1 MSVPHEEGE
10 KHQRGIALLG
20 VLVLGLI
27 LSLVGVTLLNL
38 AWQEAVSAQT
48 GRKGAIAQLL
58 AEAAGELVVGWFHRP
73 RTSPPS
79 VSALLAK
86 RHQENEGRPSFFD
99 QAGRSQFTGTPDHP
113 DLWLDAANPADD
125 LLLNDPTS
133 GLFHSMR
140 ALGTIRQL
148 KIYAPSKPGLLCT
161 IDTIV
166 ETDGPEPLRQS
177 VSEQFG
183 TLDLPALRAAVQV
196 GQGLGLPQPGRESF
210 VGVHWGALIV
220 GGALVLRHVEE
231 FAVLSSSAPITGQG
245 YGETTVREDRWI
257 TVWAGGPVKIAQPL
271 SGQPAAT
278 ALPSHVH
285 AMQNP
290 IPGVRFD
297 RWSYDVLKR
306 IAMRYGSYFG
316 IDQAGLLYPNGAV
329 GPGRGVSPDQ
339 VFRSKTEGNQLGL
352 IFVDTLDQTAPRDDN
367 LGTVKLNLG
376 YFEGLA
382 VVQGHVLLNASAA
395 GSQVSVLS
403 PPSGSASGAGPRV
416 PVQLSGIHLN
426 GVLYAAGNIT
436 VNGAAKIYGTVT
448 AEGTITST
456 ATGPSIEVWYNHDMG
471 QGLFAGLPV
480 VFHAPGTWIV
490 RY

>member
-1 MSVPHEEGE
+1 MSRAEAMG
-10 KHQRGIALLG
+10 HQRGIALLG
-20 VLVLGLI
+20 ALLLGLI

-38 AWQEAVSAQT
+38 AWQEAVSAQA
-48 GRKGAIAQLL
+48 GRKGAIAHQL
-58 AEAAGELVVGWFHRP
+58 AEAASELVVGWFHRP
-73 RTSPPS
+73 RTGPAS

-86 RHQENEGRPSFFD
+86 RYQENEERPSFFD

-125 LLLNDPTS
+125 LLLNDPTA
-133 GLFHSMR
+133 GIFRSMR

-183 TLDLPALRAAVQV
+183 TLDLPALRAALQV
-196 GQGLGLPQPGRESF
+196 WHGLGLPQPGRESF
-210 VGVHWGALIV
+210 VGVHWGTLNV
-220 GGALVLRHVEE
+220 GGDLVIRRIEE
-231 FAVLSSSAPITGQG
+231 IPALSSSAPITGQG

-257 TVWAGGPVKIAQPL
+257 AVWTGGPIQITQPS

-290 IPGVRFD
+290 VPGVRFD

-306 IAMRYGSYFG
+306 VARRHGSYYG
-316 IDQAGLLYPNGAV
+316 IDQAGLLYPNGVV

-339 VFRSKTEGNQLGL
+339 VFRSKTEGDQLGL
-352 IFVDTLDQTAPRDDN
+352 IFVDTIDQAAPREDN
-367 LGTVKLNLG
+367 LGTVTLNLG
-376 YFEGLA
+376 YFEGVA

-403 PPSGSASGAGPRV
+403 PPTGGAGGARV
-416 PVQLSGIHLN
+416 PVQLAGIHLN
-426 GVLYAAGNIT
+426 GVLYAVGNIT
-436 VNGAAKIYGTVT
+436 GNGAAKIYGTVT
-448 AEGTITST
+448 AEGTITSA
-456 ATGPSIEVWYNHDMG
+456 ATGPTLEIWHNHDMG
-471 QGLFAGLPV
+471 QGLFPGLPV
-480 VFHAPGTWIV
+480 VYRAPGTWVV